1 MSETVLGFI
10 KETVGES
17 VMRDAIEKYRKKR
30 KRGKEH

>member
-17 VMRDAIEKYRKKR
+17 VMRDAIEKYRKR
-30 KRGKEH
+30 R